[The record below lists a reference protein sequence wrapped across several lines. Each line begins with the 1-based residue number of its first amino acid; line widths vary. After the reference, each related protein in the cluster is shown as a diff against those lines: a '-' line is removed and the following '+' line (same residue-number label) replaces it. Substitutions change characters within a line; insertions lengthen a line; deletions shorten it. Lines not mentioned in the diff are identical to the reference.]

1 MVKLIQMTS
10 KKIFFLKKSL
20 ILLTFLTISI
30 AGGAGVLSAIEPSES
45 IRIVGFSLQF
55 NVSAGSSARLLGE
68 HIADSRGIAT
78 NIDVKLIK
86 NSDYPK
92 AIEDF
97 KSIYRPDKNKKEP
110 TKALALQRLQDLY
123 QNKGMVLVYKLL
135 AKYILIFSLGFA
147 SAYILSAVI
156 FEKIKRSINKSL
168 DVKPL
173 SKKTIILSFL
183 TGVLISI
190 LFFGLN
196 VYHLSHDK
204 NITKRIESVIAAPI
218 DEYILTG
225 TSKSAANFETINTE
239 INKELK
245 RVTELEKS
253 LRKGSKELGTQES
266 KQVSFIIASDSHNLP
281 STPLTL
287 QNLLR
292 ASNADGSI
300 LLGDFLN
307 AGAQFE
313 IDSLSGIKI
322 GDVTFSGYNSIFK
335 CKSYDAKQ
343 NCTSDGGR
351 FPLYGLT
358 GNHDTSNFKTELEKL
373 GIGDLTR
380 NEVEELPN
388 IYALDDFCHVDTKCS
403 DDYHE
408 ANKKYAEQEL
418 EKFKEKYS
426 GINANDKPEVGFF
439 ASEDAAKVFIGE
451 LKTIVHGGKHLYGS
465 EVKSGTK
472 IISVGTIGAGFPR
485 GAKYSNAVLL
495 TFDVKNNDANSVNPS
510 SSLSSCQSIIWDQYL
525 PNKAKIN
532 QCY

>member
-183 TGVLISI
+183 TGVLI
-190 LFFGLN
+190 L
-196 VYHLSHDK
+196 
-204 NITKRIESVIAAPI
+204 
-218 DEYILTG
+218 
-225 TSKSAANFETINTE
+225 
-239 INKELK
+239 LK
-245 RVTELEKS
+245 F
-253 LRKGSKELGTQES
+253 QA
-266 KQVSFIIASDSHNLP
+266 II
-281 STPLTL
+281 
-287 QNLLR
+287 R
-292 ASNADGSI
+292 
-300 LLGDFLN
+300 
-307 AGAQFE
+307 
-313 IDSLSGIKI
+313 
-322 GDVTFSGYNSIFK
+322 
-335 CKSYDAKQ
+335 
-343 NCTSDGGR
+343 
-351 FPLYGLT
+351 
-358 GNHDTSNFKTELEKL
+358 
-373 GIGDLTR
+373 
-380 NEVEELPN
+380 
-388 IYALDDFCHVDTKCS
+388 
-403 DDYHE
+403 
-408 ANKKYAEQEL
+408 
-418 EKFKEKYS
+418 
-426 GINANDKPEVGFF
+426 
-439 ASEDAAKVFIGE
+439 
-451 LKTIVHGGKHLYGS
+451 
-465 EVKSGTK
+465 
-472 IISVGTIGAGFPR
+472 
-485 GAKYSNAVLL
+485 
-495 TFDVKNNDANSVNPS
+495 
-510 SSLSSCQSIIWDQYL
+510 
-525 PNKAKIN
+525 
-532 QCY
+532 